1 MESCEEKVFISK
13 EKVNAQKFNDRN
25 MLTYFTVKNVFVHQL
40 KCSILTGFLLKTNF
54 SEKLRLL
61 IYYSTTVIELLLSFY
76 YCAHTHTQTQTR
88 AYINYKVV
96 QI

>member
-1 MESCEEKVFISK
+1 MESCAEKVFISK
-13 EKVNAQKFNDRN
+13 EKVNAQKFNDRD
-25 MLTYFTVKNVFVHQL
+25 MLTYFTVKSVFVHQL

-76 YCAHTHTQTQTR
+76 YCAHTHTHTHTHTHR
-88 AYINYKVV
+88 HRRVRI
-96 QI
+96 